1 MKALYLE
8 FSNFDESSGT
18 ANAQFIEALLL
29 IGQSKFNLAYSKE
42 SKHEVDSW
50 SNVVHLMKDAKS
62 KIEYGLQLTYNR
74 SPQILKDALHD
85 TLLLQTEIFL
95 FMMEWQNALV
105 MAKEA
110 LKYLPTS
117 SRALD
122 IIGIATWRINNG
134 NNEGTNGDESSDTRR
149 SSSDDSIAENLRI
162 QTMEQEIEGQNR
174 WKGIELDTELF
185 CLWRNVSCKSYWHIG
200 ANGKI
205 RDMEE

>member
-1 MKALYLE
+1 
-8 FSNFDESSGT
+8 
-18 ANAQFIEALLL
+18 
-29 IGQSKFNLAYSKE
+29 
-42 SKHEVDSW
+42 
-50 SNVVHLMKDAKS
+50 
-62 KIEYGLQLTYNR
+62 
-74 SPQILKDALHD
+74 
-85 TLLLQTEIFL
+85 
-95 FMMEWQNALV
+95 MMEWQNALV

-134 NNEGTNGDESSDTRR
+134 DESSDR

-162 QTMEQEIEGQNR
+162 QTMQQEIKGQNR